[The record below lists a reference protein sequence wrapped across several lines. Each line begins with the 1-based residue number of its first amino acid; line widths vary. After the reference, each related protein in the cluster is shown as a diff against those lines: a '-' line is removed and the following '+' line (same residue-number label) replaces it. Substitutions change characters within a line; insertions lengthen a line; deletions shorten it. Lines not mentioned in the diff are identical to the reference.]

1 MGFFVWLGFGF
12 SLGWVFWVLWVFS
25 VCFFGVFGGF
35 CLIGWGCYFVGFCL
49 GFFCLLFVWGVDWF
63 WGFFVCFDCFGGVFG
78 VCVLA

>member
-35 CLIGWGCYFVGFCL
+35 CLIGWGCSFVGFCL
-49 GFFCLLFVWGVDWF
+49 GVFLFAFCLGGGLVL
-63 WGFFVCFDCFGGVFG
+63 GVF
-78 VCVLA
+78 CLF